1 MSDIIL
7 LKFLKMS
14 PNVNYCDENNC
25 NLLHNMIG
33 GSELPI
39 INKFLNIAMKK
50 GQLEDVINKRDN
62 NGKTPLHCAIENER
76 QDVASMLVKYGADTD
91 IMNINGKVTKWIP
104 DMSGGGKKIKITG
117 WRKIE

>member
-1 MSDIIL
+1 MSDIML

-33 GSELPI
+33 GSEIPVIKKL
-39 INKFLNIAMKK
+39 LNIAMKK
-50 GQLEDVINKRDN
+50 GQLEDIINKKNN
-62 NGKTPLHCAIENER
+62 NGKTPLHCAIENKR
-76 QDVASMLVKYGADTD
+76 QDVAALLVKHGADTN
-91 IMNINGKVTKWIP
+91 IMDINGKVSKWVP
-104 DMSGGGKKIKITG
+104 DMSGGGRKIKITG